1 MQPTVRLTRA
11 LPAERTVVA
20 EASTSSTAGPS
31 SNLPVVGR
39 IIERLTVAEQTAT
52 CARGGSGRRRRR
64 VRSNSTRRETKPTVH
79 ELAGGQA
86 ALQAGATGIA
96 AGAVAAVREVGR
108 VRVATVPLLGVVVVA
123 LGGEAP
129 VQDVLTVARRG
140 RCRAARCDGTVKQ
153 RVCLVQ

>member
-64 VRSNSTRRETKPTVH
+64 VRSNSTRREIKPTVH
-79 ELAGGQA
+79 IVANQFPIPFHTYTKTAKKTPSALPFPSLFNYSRKQSLQQVQRDAQEELDYFK
-86 ALQAGATGIA
+86 L
-96 AGAVAAVREVGR
+96 
-108 VRVATVPLLGVVVVA
+108 
-123 LGGEAP
+123 
-129 VQDVLTVARRG
+129 
-140 RCRAARCDGTVKQ
+140 
-153 RVCLVQ
+153 